1 MQDIYV
7 SLVVPAYNEAAIIE
21 NTIAQLLEYLDRGFS
36 QYELIISDDGS
47 TDNTKNLVESIAN
60 PHLRCVGHFPN
71 RGKGCAVREGVLTA
85 KGKVVVYTDA
95 DLAYGTVAI
104 GRLVEKLL
112 EDRTDIAIG
121 SRKLHPDGYADY
133 PPIRLLASRCFSLV
147 TGIFAGFSYD
157 TQCGLKAFTLK
168 AAREIFSRCE
178 TDGFAFDFE
187 LMMLAQRL
195 GCSVTQL
202 PVSIVNHRESKVNV
216 LRDSIKMM
224 GDLIKIRR
232 SVNKRL
238 RGDKLK

>member
-232 SVNKRL
+232 SVYKRL